1 MRDFGVAVS
10 DLSEEKVMLKPHEKL
25 CLSFEE
31 TAIYSGIGEN
41 KLRDIAKKDKSID
54 WLIHIGNHI
63 KIKRPLFE
71 KWLDLQVAI

>member
-1 MRDFGVAVS
+1 M
-10 DLSEEKVMLKPHEKL
+10 
-25 CLSFEE
+25 SFEE

-71 KWLDLQVAI
+71 KWLDLQVAV